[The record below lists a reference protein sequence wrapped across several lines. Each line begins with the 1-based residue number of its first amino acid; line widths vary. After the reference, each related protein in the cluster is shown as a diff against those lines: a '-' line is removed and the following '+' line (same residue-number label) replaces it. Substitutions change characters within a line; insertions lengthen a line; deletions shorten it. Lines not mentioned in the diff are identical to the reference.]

1 MPKSPEE
8 MEAAMVANLAEKT
21 GRSLDEW
28 LAVARA
34 GGETKHGAIVARLKG
49 EHGLTHGY
57 ANLVAHRLLRES
69 AAPSAGGEPDLVAAQ
84 YAGKEHL
91 RPIYDR
97 VLEVVGGFGDDIEVA
112 PKKTYVSLR
121 RGRQF
126 AIVQPATK
134 KRLDLGIDL
143 REDVGSPRL
152 SGSAFSGMVSHK
164 LGVESVAEV
173 DDEVVGWLRRAYE
186 RA

>member
-21 GRSLDEW
+21 GRPLDEW
-28 LAVARA
+28 LAIAGA
-34 GGETKHGAIVARLKG
+34 GGETKHGAIVGRLKR

-57 ANLVAHRLLRES
+57 ANLVAHRLLRQS
-69 AAPSAGGEPDLVAAQ
+69 AASGTGGDDDLVAAQ
-84 YAGKEHL
+84 YAGKENL
-91 RPIYDR
+91 RPIYER
-97 VLEVVGGFGDDIEVA
+97 VLEIARGFGDDVEAA

-134 KRLDLGIDL
+134 KRVDLGIDL
-143 REDVGSPRL
+143 RQDVGSPRL

-164 LGVESVAEV
+164 LGVESAEEV
-173 DDEVVGWLRRAYE
+173 DEEVAGWLRMAYE
-186 RA
+186 KA